1 MPNAPASAPAP
12 APALALPSQRSRI
25 ATLLRTGWLG
35 ASQDERNAWR
45 GEFLRALEPG
55 GDLWDDRRGRANL
68 AGLCLAH
75 YDLSG
80 VSLGGADLSRTDL
93 RGADLSGTD
102 LSGCDLFAA
111 TLEGASL
118 RRARLSRANLHSTR
132 LADADV
138 SGADLSDATLHQ
150 CDLTRVDFRT
160 ARLFGA
166 RITEPTWWINLPTS
180 TLRGEVRFQPG
191 IPEHPIQDVLGLPPL
206 LRRQIADVQHLR
218 DMHRRSHGA
227 TRKLVWLWGVCCGF
241 GQSLGRLGLTAVVIL
256 MVFVGSYMLSDFSLV
271 RPGEAGSDVVRYVG
285 RPDFGQALFF
295 AITTFTAPGTSGQFP
310 VGALGKVLLSAQG
323 LVSFL
328 LLGGLLSIFANKV
341 SRLS

>member
-1 MPNAPASAPAP
+1 MSPSIASAHAHPSPRPRTSAP
-12 APALALPSQRSRI
+12 LRS
-25 ATLLRTGWLG
+25 GWLG
-35 ASQDERNAWR
+35 ASPEERAAWR
-45 GEFLRALEPG
+45 DEFVRALEPG
-55 GDLWDDRRGRANL
+55 GELWDHRRSLANL

-80 VSLGGADLSRTDL
+80 LSFAGADLSRTDL
-93 RGADLSGTD
+93 RGATLSGAD
-102 LSGCDLFAA
+102 LTGCDLFAA
-111 TLEGASL
+111 SLEGACLS
-118 RRARLSRANLHSTR
+118 RARLSRANLHSTR
-132 LADADV
+132 LAGADL
-138 SGADLSDATLHQ
+138 SGTDLSDATLHQ

-160 ARLFGA
+160 ARLFGT
-166 RITEPTWWINLPTS
+166 RITEPTWWINLPTA
-180 TLRGEVRFQPG
+180 TMRGEVLFQSA

-227 TRKLVWLWGVCCGF
+227 MRRLVWLWGVCCGF
-241 GQSLGRLGLTAVVIL
+241 GQSLGRLALTATVIL
-256 MVFVGSYMLSDFSLV
+256 LLFVAAYMLSDFSLA
-271 RPGEAGSDVVRYVG
+271 RPGAGGGDVVRYVG

-310 VGALGKVLLSAQG
+310 VGGLGKVLLSTQG

>member
-1 MPNAPASAPAP
+1 MTTAAAVAKDHSSP
-12 APALALPSQRSRI
+12 RSRS
-25 ATLLRTGWLG
+25 AAPLRTGWLG
-35 ASQDERNAWR
+35 ASPQERAAWR
-45 GEFLRALEPG
+45 EGFGRALEQDG
-55 GDLWDDRRGRANL
+55 ELWDARRGRANL

-80 VSLGGADLSRTDL
+80 LSLRSADLSRADL
-93 RGADLSGTD
+93 RGADLSGAD

-111 TLEGASL
+111 SLEGASL
-118 RRARLSRANLHSTR
+118 SRARLSRANLHSTR
-132 LADADV
+132 LAGADL
-138 SGADLSDATLHQ
+138 SGADLCDATLHQ

-160 ARLFGA
+160 ARLFGTK
-166 RITEPTWWINLPTS
+166 ITEPTWWINLPTA
-180 TLRGEVRFQPG
+180 TLAGDVLFQSA

-227 TRKLVWLWGVCCGF
+227 TRRLVWLWGVCCGF

-256 MVFVGSYMLSDFSLV
+256 LLFVTAYMFSDFSLA
-271 RPGEAGSDVVRYVG
+271 RPGDAGGDVARYVG

-323 LVSFL
+323 LVSFM

>member
-1 MPNAPASAPAP
+1 MSQPVAPTQSRS
-12 APALALPSQRSRI
+12 SQRLRS
-25 ATLLRTGWLG
+25 AAPLRTGWLG
-35 ASQDERNAWR
+35 ASPDERAAWR
-45 GEFLRALEPG
+45 DDFTSALEPG
-55 GDLWDDRRGRANL
+55 GGLWDERRGRANL

-80 VSLGGADLSRTDL
+80 LSLAGADLSRADL
-93 RGADLSGTD
+93 RGADLSGAD
-102 LSGCDLFAA
+102 LTGCDLFAA
-111 TLEGASL
+111 SLEGASL
-118 RRARLSRANLHSTR
+118 NRARLSRANLHSTK
-132 LADADV
+132 LAEADL

-160 ARLFGA
+160 ARLFGT
-166 RITEPTWWINLPTS
+166 RITEPTWWVNLPTA
-180 TLRGEVRFQPG
+180 TLRGEVLFQSA
-191 IPEHPIQDVLGLPPL
+191 IPEHPIQGVLGLPPL

-227 TRKLVWLWGVCCGF
+227 ARRLVWLWGVCCGF
-241 GQSLGRLGLTAVVIL
+241 GQSLGRLGLTAVAIL
-256 MVFVGSYMLSDFSLV
+256 LLFVGAYMLSDFSLA
-271 RPGEAGSDVVRYVG
+271 RPGAAGGDVVRYVA